1 MLEKMISTAIKGDV
15 KQEMKELVPLSY
27 NFSQKHFP
35 KTWNTM

>member
-1 MLEKMISTAIKGDV
+1 MISTAIKGDV

-35 KTWNTM
+35 KT